1 MGCATSKVE
10 DLPAVALC
18 RERCNFLDEAI
29 RQRYAF
35 AASHVGYLHS
45 LRDLGASLDLFF
57 EQYLDASAGVAP
69 PSPVLPLPPQK
80 KANSTAA
87 APAVVNSHIDFH
99 TDSDQDDDEDGSLH
113 HSGNSSPLH
122 YEQHMDGSM
131 MPPAGGF
138 MGMNMNMNM
147 HFMKNRASQSV
158 VHEQRPMNPETVYMG
173 ESSSS
178 SYYPSSYYSN
188 QQENLGSFPGYSY
201 GGAPN
206 YTHYANYSMM
216 GSPSRYGPAYY
227 PPQNVGEQA
236 STSSSKPP
244 PPPPSPPRNSPWDFL
259 NPFDTFDRY
268 YPQTTPSR
276 DSKEVREEE
285 GIPDLEDENYRDEV
299 VKEVHGEQKFGDGG
313 GGEYSKMRDKEDDEE
328 NDGEK
333 LYRRER
339 QTESAGSNTVEYD
352 VHMVDKNV
360 IEKEQRME
368 ERNNVPTFKARG
380 GSLGTAEVIREIKA
394 QFERASESG
403 NEVAKMLEAGKVPYA
418 RKNAVYQVSS
428 KVLHS
433 ITPSMP
439 VVSSLPSP
447 SKDGDPSS
455 SAEKAGSALL
465 EFDNGI
471 GGSSKSLSSTLQK
484 LYIWEKKL
492 YEEVKAEEKM
502 RIGHERKCRKLKR
515 LDERGAEAHKLD
527 TTRTL
532 IRNLSTKIRIAIQ
545 VVDKISI
552 KINKLRDEELWPQMN
567 ELIRGLISMW
577 TVMLECHQ
585 NQCQAIAEAKN
596 LDAIASNKKFS
607 DDHLLAAWRLEHELL
622 KWISNFTGWVGAQKG
637 YVTALNGWL
646 RRCLPDE
653 TEETPDG
660 PAPFSPGRMGAPPVF
675 VICNQWS
682 QAMERISEQEVVDAM
697 RVFATMVHQL
707 SERHNMELRQRMVT
721 DRDLERKVKQ
731 FEREEQKMNKEWQ
744 AVDKKMIMI
753 SGQGLS
759 LPGELV
765 EARDNFNASSLQ
777 SILKR
782 IFDAMQ
788 KFVVNCKQVC
798 EELRVRSEEDLLDQE
813 NSKVSVLLMGVSS
826 EFYIGEPGIYVIYW
840 WEDHPTIH
848 VVLVAWEVLKLVSV
862 QLNPLMM
869 PDGGR
874 ADMSENMVLDE
885 Q

>member
-1 MGCATSKVE
+1 MGCTTSKVD

-18 RERCNFLDEAI
+18 RERCSFLDDAI

-35 AASHVGYLHS
+35 AASHVGYIHS

-57 EQYLDASAGVAP
+57 EQYLEASAGVAL

-80 KANSTAA
+80 KANSSASAAAAA
-87 APAVVNSHIDFH
+87 APAVVVSDEFHSHTHSHSHSNSENSHIDFH
-99 TDSDQDDDEDGSLH
+99 SDSDDDDDDDDEDGSLH
-113 HSGNSSPLH
+113 HTGNSSPLH

-131 MPPAGGF
+131 MPPGGGF
-138 MGMNMNMNM
+138 MGMNMNM
-147 HFMKNRASQSV
+147 HFMKNRAPQSV
-158 VHEQRPMNPETVYMG
+158 VHEQRPMNPETVYIG
-173 ESSSS
+173 ESSSSS
-178 SYYPSSYYSN
+178 SYYPSNYYSN

-201 GGAPN
+201 SGAPN
-206 YTHYANYSMM
+206 YTNYANYSMM
-216 GSPSRYGPAYY
+216 GSPSRYGSAYY
-227 PPQNVGEQA
+227 MPQNVGEQA

-259 NPFDTFDRY
+259 NPFHTFDRY

-299 VKEVHGEQKFGDGG
+299 VKEVHGEQKFGDGVG
-313 GGEYSKMRDKEDDEE
+313 VEYSKMRAEENEEE

-339 QTESAGSNTVEYD
+339 QTESAGSNAMEYE

-380 GSLGTAEVIREIKA
+380 GSLGAAEVIREIKA

-433 ITPSMP
+433 ITPSVP

-447 SKDGDPSS
+447 SKGGDPSS

-471 GGSSKSLSSTLQK
+471 GGNSKSLTSTLQR

-502 RIGHERKCRKLKR
+502 RIIHERKCRKLKR
-515 LDERGAEAHKLD
+515 LDEKGAEAHKLD

-552 KINKLRDEELWPQMN
+552 KINTLRDEELWPQMN
-567 ELIRGLISMW
+567 ELICGLITMW

-596 LDAIASNKKFS
+596 LDAIASSKKFS

-697 RVFATMVHQL
+697 HVFATMVHQL

-759 LPGELV
+759 MPRELV
-765 EARDNFNASSLQ
+765 EAQDNFNASSFQ

-788 KFVVNCKQVC
+788 RFVVNCKQVC
-798 EELRVRSEEDLLDQE
+798 EELRVRSEEDLLAQE
-813 NSKVSVLLMGVSS
+813 NSKVS
-826 EFYIGEPGIYVIYW
+826 
-840 WEDHPTIH
+840 
-848 VVLVAWEVLKLVSV
+848 
-862 QLNPLMM
+862 
-869 PDGGR
+869 
-874 ADMSENMVLDE
+874 
-885 Q
+885 